1 MPGGR
6 PLPAQLSPPS
16 DQVDEVLQR
25 PRRAPFLPAGPTRK
39 GRVRWWPG
47 GKGAE
52 VGGVCSWFHTPS
64 VITHSSD
71 FPSRN

>member
-1 MPGGR
+1 MPGGC

-52 VGGVCSWFHTPS
+52 VACVGRVLMVPHPQR
-64 VITHSSD
+64 D
-71 FPSRN
+71 YPQL